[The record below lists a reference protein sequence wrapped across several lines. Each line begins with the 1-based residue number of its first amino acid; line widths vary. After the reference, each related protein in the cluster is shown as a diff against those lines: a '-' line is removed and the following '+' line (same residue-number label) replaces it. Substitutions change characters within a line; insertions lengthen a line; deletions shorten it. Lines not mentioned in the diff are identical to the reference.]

1 MAETKNPVEIAIER
15 VQAGITNGLVCASM
29 SAPMELIIHYAIS
42 ALERESLNSSNSSLP
57 PSMDR
62 FRKGQLRDN
71 EAKRKSGGQ
80 PGHPGSTRPRALN
93 PTAIV
98 NLEPDPSVIPEG
110 ANLREAGVSIRQVI
124 DVTVTRT
131 VTEYRARIYID
142 QYGNRYQAPFPGDV
156 KAPVQYGPELK
167 THIVYMAIFQ
177 MIPYERIVKSC
188 LDMYGIELSEG
199 TVFNIVQ
206 DAYLR
211 LLGFEAWLA
220 FTLQG
225 AEVVHYDET
234 GCKLSGKKAWIH
246 VACTENLTFLMPSAK
261 RGRVGTDAMNIMPVS
276 KGYAVHD
283 CWSPYFGYKNVE
295 HCLCGAHLLRELQNA
310 EERGMKWAKKARKHL
325 KTVYKEVD
333 ECGGMLTVQL
343 QEKHRKRF
351 WDILKAGFDECP
363 WNDEEY
369 HVSRTGKKTKA
380 KSKAR
385 RLLERLSEHQ
395 EDVLRFMTS
404 PLIPFTNNTAER
416 DLRMVKVH
424 QKVSGCFRSKEG
436 AKAFCRI
443 RSYICT
449 CMKNEVGA
457 WEALKELFKG
467 RYPSFVHADYK
478 QAEKVLPE
486 AA

>member
-1 MAETKNPVEIAIER
+1 MAESKNPVESAIEQ
-15 VQAGITNGLVCASM
+15 VQAGITNGLVCAMM
-29 SAPMELIIHYAIS
+29 SAPMELIIRYAIS
-42 ALERESLNSSNSSLP
+42 ALERENLNSSNSSIP

-62 FRKGQLRDN
+62 FRKGKLSGD
-71 EAKRKSGGQ
+71 EAKRNPGGQ
-80 PGHPGSTRPRALN
+80 LGHPGSNRPRTLN

-98 NLEPDPSVIPEG
+98 ELEPDPSTIPEG
-110 ANLREAGVSIRQVI
+110 ADLREAGISIRQII
-124 DVTVTRT
+124 DVTVTRS
-131 VTEYRARIYID
+131 VTEYRAKIYID
-142 QYGNRYQAPFPGDV
+142 QFGNRYQASFPGDV

-167 THIVYMAIFQ
+167 THIVYMAVFQ
-177 MIPYERIVKSC
+177 LIPYERIIKSC

-211 LLGFEAWLA
+211 LFGFEAWLTSA
-220 FTLQG
+220 LQG
-225 AEVVHYDET
+225 AKVVHYDET
-234 GCKLSGKKAWIH
+234 GFKLSGKKAWIH
-246 VACTENLTFLMPSAK
+246 VACTESLTFLMPSLK
-261 RGRVGTDAMNIMPVS
+261 RGKVGTDSMNIMTVS
-276 KGYAVHD
+276 KGYAIHD
-283 CWSPYFGYKNVE
+283 CWSPYFRYKNVE
-295 HCLCGAHLLRELQNA
+295 HCLCGAHLLRELKHA
-310 EERGMKWAKKARKHL
+310 EEQGFKWAKKARKRL
-325 KTVYKEVD
+325 KTIYDEVE

-351 WDILKAGFDECP
+351 WEILKAGFEECP

-395 EDVLRFMTS
+395 DEVLRFMTN

-424 QKVSGCFRSKEG
+424 QKVSGCFRSEEG

-457 WEALKELFKG
+457 WDALKELFKG
-467 RYPSFVHADYK
+467 RYPSFVHAEFER
-478 QAEKVLPE
+478 AEKVLPE